1 MVKPEQQQDLQ
12 PIPSLIVLTGFRATG
27 KTAVGRR
34 LADLLAYRF
43 IDTDDVV
50 VDRLGCSIAESVRL
64 DGWQPFRDME
74 RQVLQQLATETNTV
88 IATGGGAVL
97 HTQAWEELRAH
108 AFVVWLRAETE
119 TILSRLRQDKKT
131 KKQRPALSDQNR
143 ETEIPALL
151 AEREPLYLAGSSL
164 MVDTDNQTPVEL
176 AALIFQEMSEQQD
189 SSLARS

>member
-1 MVKPEQQQDLQ
+1 MIKPEQQQDLQ

-43 IDTDDVV
+43 IDTDDVI
-50 VDRLGCSIAESVRL
+50 VDRLGCSIAESVQRH
-64 DGWQPFRDME
+64 GWQPFRDME
-74 RQVLQQLATETNTV
+74 RQVLQQLATKTNTV

-97 HTQAWEELRAH
+97 HTQAWKELRAH
-108 AFVVWLRAETE
+108 AFVVWLRAVTE

-131 KKQRPALSDQNR
+131 KRQRPALSDQDR

-151 AEREPLYLAGSSL
+151 AEREPFYLAGSDL
-164 MVDTDNQTPVEL
+164 MVDTDDQTPVEL